1 MKKIKVG
8 VIPAAGHG
16 RRLNS
21 LPLTRVL
28 PKCLLPILNKPIL
41 EYVIENMQRMGV
53 EDVYMIVGFKK
64 EIIQEYF
71 GNGEDFSLHITYIEQ
86 NPLRGIA
93 HAISLA
99 KNFVSEPFS
108 VILGDDLTIT
118 SSLSNLVETFWEKN
132 AWVVEGAV
140 PENNVEAIKRACCI
154 ALGNAG
160 KIKEIIEKPLIPKS
174 NLRGV
179 GVYLFDPK
187 VFDFIEITPA
197 SSKRN
202 EKEITDTIGLIAKK
216 GRAYAALINGMNINV
231 NTSSDL
237 MVATKLLLKFEYPV
251 IKTQDNGIL

>member
-1 MKKIKVG
+1 MEKIKVG
-8 VIPAAGHG
+8 VIPAAGYG
-16 RRLNS
+16 RRLGT

-41 EYVIENMQRMGV
+41 EYVIENMRRMGV

-71 GNGEDFSLHITYIEQ
+71 GNGEDFGLHITYIDQ
-86 NPLRGIA
+86 NPPRGIA

-99 KNFVSEPFS
+99 KNFISEPFS

-118 SSLSNLVETFWEKN
+118 DSLNNLVETFWEN
-132 AWVVEGAV
+132 DALVVEGAV
-140 PENNVEAIKRACCI
+140 PENNVEAIKRACSI
-154 ALGNAG
+154 ALDDDC
-160 KIKEIIEKPLIPKS
+160 KIKEIIEKPLAPNS
-174 NLRGV
+174 NLRGI
-179 GVYLFDPK
+179 GVYLFNPK
-187 VFDFIEITPA
+187 VFDFIEMTPA
-197 SSKRN
+197 SSKRD

-237 MVATKLLLKFEYPV
+237 MVATKLLLKLDSSV
-251 IKTQDNGIL
+251 IKTQDNGIF